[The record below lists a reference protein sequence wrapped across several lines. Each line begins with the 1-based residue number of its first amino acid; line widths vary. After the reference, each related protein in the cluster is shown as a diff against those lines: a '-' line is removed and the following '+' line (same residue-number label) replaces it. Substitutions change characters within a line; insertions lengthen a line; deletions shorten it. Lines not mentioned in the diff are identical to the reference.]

1 MFFWK
6 IKKMIANNNKDI
18 FSLKPSE
25 GLQQRLH
32 IDFPLFLAFM
42 VIFMISLTTIYS
54 ASNSSID
61 AVLNQGIKIMI
72 SIFAMGV
79 VAQFSPLSYARIGPW
94 LYFVCLVL
102 LILVL
107 IIGETRNGATR
118 WLNIGIT
125 SFQPS
130 ELMKIAMPLMI
141 AGYISRGALP
151 PNVSSVALSITIVL
165 IPSYLI
171 MEEPDLGTSI
181 LVAFSGLVVIFLSGL
196 KKRYLA
202 LAFAL
207 FLAYLPFMWSNIHP
221 FQKKRVLSFLNPE
234 SDPLGSGYH
243 LIQSKIAIGSGGIFG
258 KGWLNSTQGQLDFLP
273 ERTTDFIFAILA
285 EEFGFLGVSLL
296 IGIYLFIIGRG
307 IMIAINAQDL
317 FSRLLASSISLTF
330 FVYVFVNIAM
340 TTGLL
345 PVVGVPLPLIS
356 SGGTSMVTIMV
367 GLGMLMSV
375 QTHRRLLDK

>member
-1 MFFWK
+1 MT
-6 IKKMIANNNKDI
+6 AYNTNKDI

-32 IDFPLFLAFM
+32 IDFPLLVAFLA
-42 VIFMISLTTIYS
+42 IFMISLTAIYS
-54 ASNSSID
+54 ASNSNID
-61 AVLNQGIKIMI
+61 AVVTQAIKILI
-72 SIFAMGV
+72 SISAMAV
-79 VAQFSPLSYARIGPW
+79 VAQFSPLSYGRVGPW
-94 LYFVCLVL
+94 LFFLCLVL

-107 IIGETRNGATR
+107 VIGETRNGATR
-118 WLNIGIT
+118 WLNIGI

-141 AGYISRGALP
+141 ARYISSGALP
-151 PNVSSVALSITIVL
+151 PTVFSVGVSITIVL
-165 IPSYLI
+165 VPSYLI
-171 MEEPDLGTSI
+171 MEQPDLGTSI
-181 LVAFSGLVVIFLSGL
+181 LIAFSGLVVIFLSGL

-202 LAFAL
+202 VAFGL
-207 FLAYLPFMWSNIHP
+207 FLAYLPLMWANMHP
-221 FQKKRVLSFLNPE
+221 FQKNRVLAFLNPG
-234 SDPLGSGYH
+234 SDPTGSGYH

-285 EEFGFLGVSLL
+285 EEFGFLGISLL

-345 PVVGVPLPLIS
+345 PVVGIPLPLIS
-356 SGGTSMVTIMV
+356 SGGTSMLTIMV

-375 QTHRRLLDK
+375 QTHRRLVEK

>member
-1 MFFWK
+1 MT
-6 IKKMIANNNKDI
+6 AYNTNKDI

-32 IDFPLFLAFM
+32 IDFPLLVAFLA
-42 VIFMISLTTIYS
+42 IFMISLTAIYS
-54 ASNSSID
+54 ASNSNID
-61 AVLNQGIKIMI
+61 AVVNQAIKILI
-72 SIFAMGV
+72 SISAMAV
-79 VAQFSPLSYARIGPW
+79 VAQFSPLSYGRVGPW
-94 LYFVCLVL
+94 LFFLCLVL

-107 IIGETRNGATR
+107 LIGETRNGATR
-118 WLNIGIT
+118 WLNIGI

-141 AGYISRGALP
+141 ARYISSGALP
-151 PNVSSVALSITIVL
+151 PTVFSVGVSITIVL
-165 IPSYLI
+165 VPSYLI
-171 MEEPDLGTSI
+171 MEQPDLGTSI
-181 LVAFSGLVVIFLSGL
+181 LIAFSGLVVIFLSGL

-202 LAFAL
+202 VAFGL
-207 FLAYLPFMWSNIHP
+207 FLAYLPLMWSNMHP
-221 FQKKRVLSFLNPE
+221 FQKNRVLAFLNPG
-234 SDPLGSGYH
+234 SDPTGSGYH
-243 LIQSKIAIGSGGIFG
+243 LIQSKIAIGSGGLFG

-285 EEFGFLGVSLL
+285 EEFGFLGISLL

-345 PVVGVPLPLIS
+345 PVVGIPLPLIS
-356 SGGTSMVTIMV
+356 SGGTSMLTIMV

-375 QTHRRLLDK
+375 QTHRRLVEK

>member
-1 MFFWK
+1 M
-6 IKKMIANNNKDI
+6 MAYNTNKDI

-32 IDFPLFLAFM
+32 IDFPLLLAFLA
-42 VIFMISLTTIYS
+42 IFMISLTAIYS
-54 ASNSSID
+54 ASNSNID
-61 AVLNQGIKIMI
+61 AVVNQAIKILI
-72 SIFAMGV
+72 SISAMAV
-79 VAQFSPLSYARIGPW
+79 VAQFSPLSYGRVGPW
-94 LYFVCLVL
+94 LFLLCLVL

-107 IIGETRNGATR
+107 VIGETRNGATR
-118 WLNIGIT
+118 WLNIGI

-141 AGYISRGALP
+141 ARYISSGALP
-151 PNVSSVALSITIVL
+151 PTVFSVGVSITIVL
-165 IPSYLI
+165 VPSYLI
-171 MEEPDLGTSI
+171 MEQPDLGTSI
-181 LVAFSGLVVIFLSGL
+181 LIAFSGLVVIFLSGL

-202 LAFAL
+202 VAFGL
-207 FLAYLPFMWSNIHP
+207 FLAYLPLMWANMHP
-221 FQKKRVLSFLNPE
+221 FQKNRVLAFLNPG
-234 SDPLGSGYH
+234 SDPTGSGYH
-243 LIQSKIAIGSGGIFG
+243 LIQSKIAIGSGGLFG

-285 EEFGFLGVSLL
+285 EEFGFLGISLL

-345 PVVGVPLPLIS
+345 PVVGIPLPLIS

-375 QTHRRLLDK
+375 QTHRRLVEK

>member
-1 MFFWK
+1 M
-6 IKKMIANNNKDI
+6 MAYNTNKDI

-32 IDFPLFLAFM
+32 IDFPLLLAFLA
-42 VIFMISLTTIYS
+42 IFMISLTAIYS
-54 ASNSSID
+54 ASNSDID
-61 AVLNQGIKIMI
+61 AVVNQAIKILI
-72 SIFAMGV
+72 SISAMAV
-79 VAQFSPLSYARIGPW
+79 VAQFSPLSYGRVGPW
-94 LYFVCLVL
+94 LFLLCLVL

-107 IIGETRNGATR
+107 VIGETRNGATR
-118 WLNIGIT
+118 WLNIGI

-141 AGYISRGALP
+141 ARYIANGALP
-151 PNVSSVALSITIVL
+151 PTVFSVGVSITIVL
-165 IPSYLI
+165 VPSVLI
-171 MEEPDLGTSI
+171 MLEPDLGTSI
-181 LVAFSGLVVIFLSGL
+181 LIAFSGLVVIFLSGL

-202 LAFAL
+202 VAFGL
-207 FLAYLPFMWSNIHP
+207 FLAYLPLMWANMHP
-221 FQKKRVLSFLNPE
+221 FQKNRVLAFLNPG
-234 SDPLGSGYH
+234 SDPTGSGYH

-345 PVVGVPLPLIS
+345 PVVGIPLPLIS
-356 SGGTSMVTIMV
+356 SGGTSMLTLMV

-375 QTHRRLLDK
+375 QTHRRLVEK

>member
-1 MFFWK
+1 M
-6 IKKMIANNNKDI
+6 MAYNTNKDI

-32 IDFPLFLAFM
+32 IDFPLLVAFLA
-42 VIFMISLTTIYS
+42 IFMISLTAIYS
-54 ASNSSID
+54 ASNSNID
-61 AVLNQGIKIMI
+61 AVVNQAIKILI
-72 SIFAMGV
+72 SISAMAV
-79 VAQFSPLSYARIGPW
+79 VAQFSPLSYGRVGPW
-94 LYFVCLVL
+94 LFFLCLVL

-107 IIGETRNGATR
+107 VIGETRNGATR
-118 WLNIGIT
+118 WLNIGI

-141 AGYISRGALP
+141 ARYISSGALP
-151 PNVSSVALSITIVL
+151 PTVFSVGVSITIVL
-165 IPSYLI
+165 VPSYLI
-171 MEEPDLGTSI
+171 MEQPDLGTSI
-181 LVAFSGLVVIFLSGL
+181 LIAFSGLVVIFLSGL

-202 LAFAL
+202 VAFGL
-207 FLAYLPFMWSNIHP
+207 FLAYLPLMWANMHP
-221 FQKKRVLSFLNPE
+221 FQKNRVLAFLNPG
-234 SDPLGSGYH
+234 SDPTGSGYH
-243 LIQSKIAIGSGGIFG
+243 LIQSKIAIGSGGLFG

-285 EEFGFLGVSLL
+285 EEFGFLGISLL

-345 PVVGVPLPLIS
+345 PVVGIPLPLIS
-356 SGGTSMVTIMV
+356 SGGTSMLTIMV

-375 QTHRRLLDK
+375 QTHRRLVEK

>member
-1 MFFWK
+1 M
-6 IKKMIANNNKDI
+6 AYNTNKDI

-32 IDFPLFLAFM
+32 IDFPLLVAFLA
-42 VIFMISLTTIYS
+42 IFMISLTAIYS
-54 ASNSSID
+54 ASNSNID
-61 AVLNQGIKIMI
+61 AVVAQAIKILI
-72 SIFAMGV
+72 SISAMAV
-79 VAQFSPLSYARIGPW
+79 VAQFSPLSYGRVGPW
-94 LYFVCLVL
+94 LFFLCLVL

-107 IIGETRNGATR
+107 LIGETRNGATR
-118 WLNIGIT
+118 WLNIGI

-141 AGYISRGALP
+141 ARYISSGALP
-151 PNVSSVALSITIVL
+151 PTVFSVGVSITIVL
-165 IPSYLI
+165 VPSYLI
-171 MEEPDLGTSI
+171 MEQPDLGTSI
-181 LVAFSGLVVIFLSGL
+181 LIAFSGLVVIFLSGL

-202 LAFAL
+202 VAFGL
-207 FLAYLPFMWSNIHP
+207 FLAYLPLMWSNMHP
-221 FQKKRVLSFLNPE
+221 FQKNRVLAFLNPG
-234 SDPLGSGYH
+234 SDPTGSGYH

-345 PVVGVPLPLIS
+345 PVVGIPLPLIS
-356 SGGTSMVTIMV
+356 SGGTSMLTIMV

-375 QTHRRLLDK
+375 QTHRRLVEK

>member
-1 MFFWK
+1 V
-6 IKKMIANNNKDI
+6 ITTNKNI

-32 IDFPLFLAFM
+32 IDFPLFLAFLA
-42 VIFMISLTTIYS
+42 IFMISLTAIYS
-54 ASNSSID
+54 ASDSNID
-61 AVLNQGIKIMI
+61 VVINQGIKILI
-72 SIFAMGV
+72 SISAMLV

-94 LYFVCLVL
+94 LYFLCLVL

-107 IIGETRNGATR
+107 VIGETRNGATR

-141 AGYISRGALP
+141 ARYIARGALP
-151 PNVSSVALSITIVL
+151 PDVSSVALSITIVL

-171 MEEPDLGTSI
+171 MQEPDLGTSI
-181 LVAFSGLVVIFLSGL
+181 LIAFSGLVVIFLSGL

-202 LAFAL
+202 IAFTL
-207 FLAYLPFMWSNIHP
+207 FLAYLPFMWSSIHP

-243 LIQSKIAIGSGGIFG
+243 LIQSKIAIGSGGLFG

-356 SGGTSMVTIMV
+356 SGGTSMVTIMI
-367 GLGMLMSV
+367 GLGMLISV
-375 QTHRRLLDK
+375 QTHRRLVEK

>member
-1 MFFWK
+1 M
-6 IKKMIANNNKDI
+6 MAYNTNKDI

-32 IDFPLFLAFM
+32 IDFPLLLAFLA
-42 VIFMISLTTIYS
+42 IFMISLTAIYS
-54 ASNSSID
+54 ASNSNID
-61 AVLNQGIKIMI
+61 AVVNQAIKILI
-72 SIFAMGV
+72 SISAMAV
-79 VAQFSPLSYARIGPW
+79 VAQFSPLSYGRVGPW
-94 LYFVCLVL
+94 LFLLCLVL

-107 IIGETRNGATR
+107 VIGETRNGATR
-118 WLNIGIT
+118 WLNIGI

-141 AGYISRGALP
+141 ARYIANGALP
-151 PNVSSVALSITIVL
+151 PTVFSVGVSITIVL
-165 IPSYLI
+165 VPSVLI
-171 MEEPDLGTSI
+171 MLEPDLGTSI
-181 LVAFSGLVVIFLSGL
+181 LIAFSGLVVIFLSGL

-202 LAFAL
+202 VALGLLLAS
-207 FLAYLPFMWSNIHP
+207 LPLMWSNMHS
-221 FQKKRVLSFLNPE
+221 FQKNRVLAFLNPG
-234 SDPLGSGYH
+234 SDPTGSGYH
-243 LIQSKIAIGSGGIFG
+243 LIQSKIAIGSGGLFG

-285 EEFGFLGVSLL
+285 EEFGFLGISLL

-345 PVVGVPLPLIS
+345 PVVGIPLPLIS
-356 SGGTSMVTIMV
+356 SGGTSMVTLMI

-375 QTHRRLLDK
+375 QTHRRLVEK

>member
-1 MFFWK
+1 M
-6 IKKMIANNNKDI
+6 MAYNTNKDI

-32 IDFPLFLAFM
+32 IDFPLLLAFLA
-42 VIFMISLTTIYS
+42 IFMISLTAIYS
-54 ASNSSID
+54 ASNSNID
-61 AVLNQGIKIMI
+61 AVVNQAIKILI
-72 SIFAMGV
+72 SISAMAV
-79 VAQFSPLSYARIGPW
+79 VAQFSPLSYGRVGPW
-94 LYFVCLVL
+94 LFLLCLVL

-107 IIGETRNGATR
+107 VIGETRNGATR
-118 WLNIGIT
+118 WLNIGI

-141 AGYISRGALP
+141 ARYIANGALP
-151 PNVSSVALSITIVL
+151 PTVFSVGVSITIVL
-165 IPSYLI
+165 VPSVLI
-171 MEEPDLGTSI
+171 MLEPDLGTSI
-181 LVAFSGLVVIFLSGL
+181 LIAFSGLVVIFLSGL

-202 LAFAL
+202 VALGLLLAS
-207 FLAYLPFMWSNIHP
+207 LPLMWSNMHA
-221 FQKKRVLSFLNPE
+221 FQKNRVLAFLNPG
-234 SDPLGSGYH
+234 SDPTGSGYH
-243 LIQSKIAIGSGGIFG
+243 LIQSKIAIGSGGLFG

-285 EEFGFLGVSLL
+285 EEFGFLGISLL

-345 PVVGVPLPLIS
+345 PVVGIPLPLIS
-356 SGGTSMVTIMV
+356 SGGTSMLTIMV

-375 QTHRRLLDK
+375 QTHKRLVEK

>member
-1 MFFWK
+1 MT
-6 IKKMIANNNKDI
+6 AYNTNKDI

-32 IDFPLFLAFM
+32 IDFPLLVAFLA
-42 VIFMISLTTIYS
+42 IFMISLTAIYS
-54 ASNSSID
+54 ASNSNID
-61 AVLNQGIKIMI
+61 AVVNQAIKILI
-72 SIFAMGV
+72 SISAMAV
-79 VAQFSPLSYARIGPW
+79 VAQFSPLSYGRVGPW
-94 LYFVCLVL
+94 LYFLCLVL

-107 IIGETRNGATR
+107 VIGETRNGATR
-118 WLNIGIT
+118 WLNIGI

-141 AGYISRGALP
+141 ARYISSGALP
-151 PNVSSVALSITIVL
+151 PTVFSVGVSITIVL
-165 IPSYLI
+165 VPSYLI
-171 MEEPDLGTSI
+171 MEQPDLGTSI
-181 LVAFSGLVVIFLSGL
+181 LIAFSGLVVIFLSGL

-202 LAFAL
+202 VAFGL
-207 FLAYLPFMWSNIHP
+207 FLAYLPLMWANMHP
-221 FQKKRVLSFLNPE
+221 FQKNRVLAFLNPG
-234 SDPLGSGYH
+234 SDPTGSGYH
-243 LIQSKIAIGSGGIFG
+243 LIQSKIAIGSGGLFG

-345 PVVGVPLPLIS
+345 PVVGIPLPLIS
-356 SGGTSMVTIMV
+356 SGGTSMLTIMV

-375 QTHRRLLDK
+375 QTHRRLVEK

>member
-1 MFFWK
+1 M
-6 IKKMIANNNKDI
+6 AYNTNKDI

-32 IDFPLFLAFM
+32 IDFPLLVAFLA
-42 VIFMISLTTIYS
+42 IFMISLTAIYS

-61 AVLNQGIKIMI
+61 AVVAQAIKILI
-72 SIFAMGV
+72 SISAMAV
-79 VAQFSPLSYARIGPW
+79 VAQFSPLSYGRIGPW
-94 LYFVCLVL
+94 LFFLCLVL

-107 IIGETRNGATR
+107 VIGETRNGATR
-118 WLNIGIT
+118 WLNIGI

-141 AGYISRGALP
+141 ARYISSGALP
-151 PNVSSVALSITIVL
+151 PTVFSVGVSITIVL
-165 IPSYLI
+165 VPSYLI
-171 MEEPDLGTSI
+171 MEQPDLGTSI
-181 LVAFSGLVVIFLSGL
+181 LIAFSGLVVIFLSGL

-202 LAFAL
+202 VAFGL
-207 FLAYLPFMWSNIHP
+207 FLAYLPLMWANMHP
-221 FQKKRVLSFLNPE
+221 FQKNRVLAFLNPG
-234 SDPLGSGYH
+234 SDPTGSGYH
-243 LIQSKIAIGSGGIFG
+243 LIQSKIAIGSGGLFG

-345 PVVGVPLPLIS
+345 PVVGIPLPLIS
-356 SGGTSMVTIMV
+356 SGGTSMLTIMV

-375 QTHRRLLDK
+375 QTHRRLVEK

>member
-1 MFFWK
+1 ML
-6 IKKMIANNNKDI
+6 ANNNKDI

-42 VIFMISLTTIYS
+42 AIFMISLTTIYS

-61 AVLNQGIKIMI
+61 AVVNQGIKILI
-72 SIFAMGV
+72 SISAMLV
-79 VAQFSPLSYARIGPW
+79 VAQFSPLNYARVGPW
-94 LYFVCLVL
+94 LYFLCLVL

-107 IIGETRNGATR
+107 AIGETRNGATR
-118 WLNIGIT
+118 WLNIGII

-141 AGYISRGALP
+141 ARYIARGALP
-151 PNVSSVALSITIVL
+151 PDVSSVALSITIVL

-171 MEEPDLGTSI
+171 MQEPDLGTSI
-181 LVAFSGLVVIFLSGL
+181 LIAFSGLVVIFLSGL

-202 LAFAL
+202 IAFTL
-207 FLAYLPFMWSNIHP
+207 FLAYLPFMWSSIHP

-243 LIQSKIAIGSGGIFG
+243 LIQSKIAIGSGGLFG

-356 SGGTSMVTIMV
+356 SGGTSMVTIMI
-367 GLGMLMSV
+367 GLGMLISV
-375 QTHRRLLDK
+375 QTHRRLVEK

>member
-1 MFFWK
+1 VVTT
-6 IKKMIANNNKDI
+6 NKNI

-32 IDFPLFLAFM
+32 IDFPLFLAFLA
-42 VIFMISLTTIYS
+42 IFMISLTAIYS
-54 ASNSSID
+54 ASNSNID
-61 AVLNQGIKIMI
+61 AAINQGIKILI
-72 SIFAMGV
+72 SISAMAV

-94 LYFVCLVL
+94 LYFLCLIL

-107 IIGETRNGATR
+107 VIGETRNGATR

-141 AGYISRGALP
+141 ARYIARGALP
-151 PNVSSVALSITIVL
+151 PDVSSVALSITIVL

-171 MEEPDLGTSI
+171 MQEPDLGTSI
-181 LVAFSGLVVIFLSGL
+181 LIAFSGLVVIFLSGL

-202 LAFAL
+202 IAFTL
-207 FLAYLPFMWSNIHP
+207 FLAYLPFMWSSIHP

-243 LIQSKIAIGSGGIFG
+243 LIQSKIAIGSGGLFG

-356 SGGTSMVTIMV
+356 SGGTSMVTIMI
-367 GLGMLMSV
+367 GLGMLISV
-375 QTHRRLLDK
+375 QTHRRLVEK

>member
-1 MFFWK
+1 M
-6 IKKMIANNNKDI
+6 MAYNTNKDI

-32 IDFPLFLAFM
+32 IDFPLLLAFLA
-42 VIFMISLTTIYS
+42 IFMISLTAIYS
-54 ASNSSID
+54 ASNSNID
-61 AVLNQGIKIMI
+61 AVVNQAIKILI
-72 SIFAMGV
+72 SISAMAV
-79 VAQFSPLSYARIGPW
+79 VAQFSPLSYGRVGPW
-94 LYFVCLVL
+94 LFLLCLVL

-107 IIGETRNGATR
+107 VIGETRNGATR
-118 WLNIGIT
+118 WLNIGI

-141 AGYISRGALP
+141 ARYIANDALP
-151 PNVSSVALSITIVL
+151 PTVFSVGVSITIVL
-165 IPSYLI
+165 VPSVLI
-171 MEEPDLGTSI
+171 MLEPDLGTSI
-181 LVAFSGLVVIFLSGL
+181 LIAFSGLVVIFLSGL

-202 LAFAL
+202 VAFGL
-207 FLAYLPFMWSNIHP
+207 FLAYLPLMWSNMHP
-221 FQKKRVLSFLNPE
+221 FQKNRVLAFLNPG
-234 SDPLGSGYH
+234 SDPTGSGYH

-285 EEFGFLGVSLL
+285 EEFGFLGISLL

-356 SGGTSMVTIMV
+356 SGGTSMLTIMV

-375 QTHRRLLDK
+375 QTHKRLVEK

>member
-1 MFFWK
+1 M
-6 IKKMIANNNKDI
+6 MANNNKDI

-32 IDFPLFLAFM
+32 IDFPLFLAFIA
-42 VIFMISLTTIYS
+42 IFIVSLTTIYS

-61 AVLNQGIKIMI
+61 AVVNQGIKILI
-72 SIFAMGV
+72 SISAMLV
-79 VAQFSPLSYARIGPW
+79 VAQFSPLNYARVGPW
-94 LYFVCLVL
+94 LYFLCLVL

-107 IIGETRNGATR
+107 AIGETRNGATR
-118 WLNIGIT
+118 WLNIGII

-141 AGYISRGALP
+141 ARYISRGALP
-151 PNVSSVALSITIVL
+151 PNISSVALSIIIVL

-181 LVAFSGLVVIFLSGL
+181 LIAFSGLVVIFLSGL

-202 LAFAL
+202 IAFAL
-207 FLAYLPFMWSNIHP
+207 FLAYLPFMWSSIHP

-243 LIQSKIAIGSGGIFG
+243 LIQSKIAIGSGGVFG

-296 IGIYLFIIGRG
+296 IGIYLFIIWRG

-375 QTHRRLLDK
+375 QTHRRLVEK

>member
-1 MFFWK
+1 
-6 IKKMIANNNKDI
+6 MIANNNKDI

-54 ASNSSID
+54 ASNASID

-94 LYFVCLVL
+94 LYSICLVL

-141 AGYISRGALP
+141 AGYISRGSLP
-151 PNVSSVALSITIVL
+151 PRVSSVALSITIVL

-207 FLAYLPFMWSNIHP
+207 FLAYLPFMWSSIHP

>member
-1 MFFWK
+1 M
-6 IKKMIANNNKDI
+6 MASNSKDI

-42 VIFMISLTTIYS
+42 AIFIVSLTTIYS

-61 AVLNQGIKIMI
+61 AVVNQGIKILI
-72 SIFAMGV
+72 SISAMVV
-79 VAQFSPLSYARIGPW
+79 VAQFSPLSYARVGPW
-94 LYFVCLVL
+94 LYFLCLVL

-107 IIGETRNGATR
+107 VIGETRNGATR

-141 AGYISRGALP
+141 ARYISRGALP
-151 PNVSSVALSITIVL
+151 PDVSSVALSIIIVL

-181 LVAFSGLVVIFLSGL
+181 LIAFSGLVVIFLSGL

-202 LAFAL
+202 IAFAL
-207 FLAYLPFMWSNIHP
+207 FLAYLPFMWSSIHP

-243 LIQSKIAIGSGGIFG
+243 LIQSKIAIGSGGVFG

-296 IGIYLFIIGRG
+296 IGIYLFIIWRG
-307 IMIAINAQDL
+307 IMIAVNAQNL

-367 GLGMLMSV
+367 GLGMLMSI
-375 QTHRRLLDK
+375 QTHRRLVEK

>member
-1 MFFWK
+1 M
-6 IKKMIANNNKDI
+6 MAYNTNKDI

-32 IDFPLFLAFM
+32 IDFPLLLAFLA
-42 VIFMISLTTIYS
+42 IFMISLTAIYS
-54 ASNSSID
+54 ASNSNID
-61 AVLNQGIKIMI
+61 AVVNQAIKILI
-72 SIFAMGV
+72 SISAMAV
-79 VAQFSPLSYARIGPW
+79 VAQFSPLSYGRVGPW
-94 LYFVCLVL
+94 LFLLCLVL

-107 IIGETRNGATR
+107 VIGETRNGATR
-118 WLNIGIT
+118 WLNIGI

-141 AGYISRGALP
+141 ARYIASGALP
-151 PNVSSVALSITIVL
+151 PTVFSVGVSITIVL
-165 IPSYLI
+165 VPSVLI
-171 MEEPDLGTSI
+171 MLEPDLGTSI
-181 LVAFSGLVVIFLSGL
+181 LIAFSGLVVIFLSGL

-202 LAFAL
+202 VALGLLLAS
-207 FLAYLPFMWSNIHP
+207 LPLMWSNMHP
-221 FQKKRVLSFLNPE
+221 FQKNRILTLLNPE

-243 LIQSKIAIGSGGIFG
+243 LIQSKIAIGSGGLFG

-296 IGIYLFIIGRG
+296 IGIYLYIIGRG

-317 FSRLLASSISLTF
+317 FSRLLAASISLTF

-340 TTGLL
+340 TTGIL

-356 SGGTSMVTIMV
+356 AGGTSMLTIMV

-375 QTHRRLLDK
+375 QTHRRLVEK

>member
-1 MFFWK
+1 M
-6 IKKMIANNNKDI
+6 MAYNTNKDI

-32 IDFPLFLAFM
+32 IDFPLLLAFLA
-42 VIFMISLTTIYS
+42 IFMISLTAIYS
-54 ASNSSID
+54 ASNSNID
-61 AVLNQGIKIMI
+61 AVVNQAIKILI
-72 SIFAMGV
+72 SISAMAV
-79 VAQFSPLSYARIGPW
+79 VAQFSPLSYGRVGPW
-94 LYFVCLVL
+94 IFFLCLVL

-107 IIGETRNGATR
+107 VIGETRNGATR
-118 WLNIGIT
+118 WLNIGI

-141 AGYISRGALP
+141 ARYIANGALP
-151 PNVSSVALSITIVL
+151 PTVFSVGVSITIVL
-165 IPSYLI
+165 VPSVLI
-171 MEEPDLGTSI
+171 MLEPDLGTSI
-181 LVAFSGLVVIFLSGL
+181 LIAFSGLVVIFLSGL

-202 LAFAL
+202 VALGLLLAS
-207 FLAYLPFMWSNIHP
+207 LPLMWSNMHS
-221 FQKKRVLSFLNPE
+221 FQKNRVLAFLNPG
-234 SDPLGSGYH
+234 SDPTGSGYH
-243 LIQSKIAIGSGGIFG
+243 LIQSKIAIGSGGLFG

-285 EEFGFLGVSLL
+285 EEFGFLGISLL

-345 PVVGVPLPLIS
+345 PVVGIPLPLIS
-356 SGGTSMVTIMV
+356 SGGTSMVTLMI

-375 QTHRRLLDK
+375 QTHKRLVEK

>member
-1 MFFWK
+1 M
-6 IKKMIANNNKDI
+6 MAYNTNKDI

-32 IDFPLFLAFM
+32 IDFPLLLAFLA
-42 VIFMISLTTIYS
+42 IFMISLTAIYS
-54 ASNSSID
+54 ASNSNID
-61 AVLNQGIKIMI
+61 AVVNQAIKILI
-72 SIFAMGV
+72 SISAMAV
-79 VAQFSPLSYARIGPW
+79 VAQFSPLSYGRVGPW
-94 LYFVCLVL
+94 LFFLCLVL

-107 IIGETRNGATR
+107 LIGETRNGATR
-118 WLNIGIT
+118 WLNIGI

-141 AGYISRGALP
+141 ARYISSGALP
-151 PNVSSVALSITIVL
+151 PTVFSVGVSITIVL
-165 IPSYLI
+165 VPSYLI
-171 MEEPDLGTSI
+171 MEQPDLGTSI
-181 LVAFSGLVVIFLSGL
+181 LIAFSGLVVIFLSGL

-202 LAFAL
+202 VAFGL
-207 FLAYLPFMWSNIHP
+207 FLAYLPLMWANMHP
-221 FQKKRVLSFLNPE
+221 FQKNRVLAFLNPG
-234 SDPLGSGYH
+234 SDPTGSGYH
-243 LIQSKIAIGSGGIFG
+243 LIQSKIAIGSGGLFG

-285 EEFGFLGVSLL
+285 EEFGFLGISLL

-345 PVVGVPLPLIS
+345 PVVGIPLPLIS
-356 SGGTSMVTIMV
+356 SGGTSMLTIMV

-375 QTHRRLLDK
+375 QTHRRLVEK

>member
-1 MFFWK
+1 
-6 IKKMIANNNKDI
+6 MINNNKDI

-32 IDFPLFLAFM
+32 IDFPLFLAFLA
-42 VIFMISLTTIYS
+42 IFMISLTAIYS
-54 ASNSSID
+54 ASNGSID
-61 AVLNQGIKIMI
+61 AVINQGIKILI
-72 SIFAMGV
+72 SISAMV
-79 VAQFSPLSYARIGPW
+79 VIAQFSPLSYARIGPW
-94 LYFVCLVL
+94 LYFLCLVL

-107 IIGETRNGATR
+107 VVGETRNGATR

-141 AGYISRGALP
+141 ARYIAKGALP
-151 PNVSSVALSITIVL
+151 PDISSVALSITIVL

-181 LVAFSGLVVIFLSGL
+181 LIAFSGLVVIFLSGL

-202 LAFAL
+202 IAFTL

-243 LIQSKIAIGSGGIFG
+243 LIQSKIAIGSGGLFG

-285 EEFGFLGVSLL
+285 EEFGFLGIALL

-367 GLGMLMSV
+367 GLGMLISV
-375 QTHRRLLDK
+375 QTHRRLVEK

>member
-1 MFFWK
+1 M
-6 IKKMIANNNKDI
+6 MANSNKDI

-42 VIFMISLTTIYS
+42 AIFIVSLATIYS

-61 AVLNQGIKIMI
+61 AVVNQGIKILI
-72 SIFAMGV
+72 SISAMVV
-79 VAQFSPLSYARIGPW
+79 VAQFSPLSYARVGPW
-94 LYFVCLVL
+94 LYFLCLVL

-107 IIGETRNGATR
+107 VIGETRNGATR

-141 AGYISRGALP
+141 ARYISRGALP
-151 PNVSSVALSITIVL
+151 PDISSVALSIIIVL

-181 LVAFSGLVVIFLSGL
+181 LIAFSGLVVIFLSGL

-202 LAFAL
+202 IAFTL
-207 FLAYLPFMWSNIHP
+207 FLAYLPFMWSSIHP

-243 LIQSKIAIGSGGIFG
+243 LIQSKIAIGSGGLFG

-375 QTHRRLLDK
+375 QTHRRLVEK

>member
-1 MFFWK
+1 M
-6 IKKMIANNNKDI
+6 MAYNTNKDI

-32 IDFPLFLAFM
+32 IDLPLLLSFLA
-42 VIFMISLTTIYS
+42 IFMISLTAIYS
-54 ASNSSID
+54 ASNSNID
-61 AVLNQGIKIMI
+61 AVINQAIKILI
-72 SIFAMGV
+72 SISAMVV
-79 VAQFSPLSYARIGPW
+79 VAQFSPLSYGRVGPW
-94 LYFVCLVL
+94 FYFVCLFLLVLVL
-102 LILVL
+102 LV
-107 IIGETRNGATR
+107 GETVNGATR
-118 WLNIGIT
+118 WLKIGI

-141 AGYISRGALP
+141 ARYISRGALP
-151 PNVSSVALSITIVL
+151 PSVFSVGVSITIVL
-165 IPSYLI
+165 VPSVLI
-171 MEEPDLGTSI
+171 MLEPDLGTSI
-181 LVAFSGLVVIFLSGL
+181 LIAFSGLVVIFLSGL

-202 LAFAL
+202 VALGLLLAS
-207 FLAYLPFMWSNIHP
+207 LPLMWSNMHP
-221 FQKKRVLSFLNPE
+221 FQKNRILTLLNPE

-243 LIQSKIAIGSGGIFG
+243 LIQSKIAIGSGGLFG

-296 IGIYLFIIGRG
+296 IGIYLYIIGRG

-317 FSRLLASSISLTF
+317 FSRLLAASISLTF

-356 SGGTSMVTIMV
+356 AGGTSMLTMMI

-375 QTHRRLLDK
+375 QTHRRLVEK

>member
-1 MFFWK
+1 MT
-6 IKKMIANNNKDI
+6 AYNTNKDI

-32 IDFPLFLAFM
+32 IDFPLLVAFLA
-42 VIFMISLTTIYS
+42 IFMISLTAIYS
-54 ASNSSID
+54 ASNSNID
-61 AVLNQGIKIMI
+61 AVVNQAIKILI
-72 SIFAMGV
+72 SISAMAV
-79 VAQFSPLSYARIGPW
+79 VAQFSPLSYGRVGPW
-94 LYFVCLVL
+94 LFFLCLVL

-107 IIGETRNGATR
+107 LIGETRNGATR
-118 WLNIGIT
+118 WLNIGI

-141 AGYISRGALP
+141 ARYISSGALP
-151 PNVSSVALSITIVL
+151 PTVFSVGVSITIVL
-165 IPSYLI
+165 VPSYLI
-171 MEEPDLGTSI
+171 MEQPDLGTSI
-181 LVAFSGLVVIFLSGL
+181 LIAFSGLVVIFLSGL

-202 LAFAL
+202 VAFGL
-207 FLAYLPFMWSNIHP
+207 FLAYLPLMWANMHP
-221 FQKKRVLSFLNPE
+221 FQKNRVLAFLNPG
-234 SDPLGSGYH
+234 SDPTGSGYH
-243 LIQSKIAIGSGGIFG
+243 LIQSKIAIGSGGLFG

-285 EEFGFLGVSLL
+285 EEFGFLGISLL

-345 PVVGVPLPLIS
+345 PVVGIPLPLIS
-356 SGGTSMVTIMV
+356 SGGTSMLTIMV

-375 QTHRRLLDK
+375 QTHRRLVEK

>member
-1 MFFWK
+1 M
-6 IKKMIANNNKDI
+6 MAYNTNKDI

-32 IDFPLFLAFM
+32 IDFPLLLAFLA
-42 VIFMISLTTIYS
+42 IFMISLTAIYS
-54 ASNSSID
+54 ASNSNID
-61 AVLNQGIKIMI
+61 AVVNQAIKILI
-72 SIFAMGV
+72 SISAMAV
-79 VAQFSPLSYARIGPW
+79 VAQFSPLSYGRVGPW
-94 LYFVCLVL
+94 LFLLCLVL

-107 IIGETRNGATR
+107 VIGETRNGATR
-118 WLNIGIT
+118 WLNIGI

-141 AGYISRGALP
+141 ARYISSGALP
-151 PNVSSVALSITIVL
+151 PTVFSVGVSITIVL
-165 IPSYLI
+165 VPSYLI
-171 MEEPDLGTSI
+171 MEQPDLGTSI
-181 LVAFSGLVVIFLSGL
+181 LIAFSGLVVIFLSGL

-202 LAFAL
+202 VAFGL
-207 FLAYLPFMWSNIHP
+207 FLAYLPLMWANMHP
-221 FQKKRVLSFLNPE
+221 FQKNRVLAFLNPG
-234 SDPLGSGYH
+234 SDPTGSGYH
-243 LIQSKIAIGSGGIFG
+243 LIQSKIAIGSGGLFG

-285 EEFGFLGVSLL
+285 EEFGFLGISLL

-345 PVVGVPLPLIS
+345 PVVGIPLPLIS
-356 SGGTSMVTIMV
+356 SGGTSMLTIMV

-375 QTHRRLLDK
+375 QTHKRLVEK

>member
-1 MFFWK
+1 M
-6 IKKMIANNNKDI
+6 MAYNTNKDI

-32 IDFPLFLAFM
+32 IDFPLLLAFLA
-42 VIFMISLTTIYS
+42 IFMISLTAIYS
-54 ASNSSID
+54 ASNSNID
-61 AVLNQGIKIMI
+61 AVVNQAIKILI
-72 SIFAMGV
+72 SISAMAV
-79 VAQFSPLSYARIGPW
+79 VAQFSPLSYGRVGPW
-94 LYFVCLVL
+94 IFFLCLVL

-107 IIGETRNGATR
+107 VIGETRNGATR
-118 WLNIGIT
+118 WLNIGI

-141 AGYISRGALP
+141 ARYISSGALP
-151 PNVSSVALSITIVL
+151 PTVFSVGVSITIVL
-165 IPSYLI
+165 VPSYLI
-171 MEEPDLGTSI
+171 MEQPDLGTSI
-181 LVAFSGLVVIFLSGL
+181 LIAFSGLVVIFLSGL

-202 LAFAL
+202 VAFGL
-207 FLAYLPFMWSNIHP
+207 FLAYLPLMWSNMHP
-221 FQKKRVLSFLNPE
+221 FQKNRVLAFLNPG
-234 SDPLGSGYH
+234 SDPTGSGYH
-243 LIQSKIAIGSGGIFG
+243 LIQSKIAIGSGGLFG

-285 EEFGFLGVSLL
+285 EEFGFLGISLL

-345 PVVGVPLPLIS
+345 PVVGIPLPLIS
-356 SGGTSMVTIMV
+356 SGGTSMLTIMV

-375 QTHRRLLDK
+375 QTHKRLVEK

>member
-1 MFFWK
+1 MT
-6 IKKMIANNNKDI
+6 AYNTNKDI

-32 IDFPLFLAFM
+32 IDFPLLLAFLA
-42 VIFMISLTTIYS
+42 IFMISLTAIYS
-54 ASNSSID
+54 ASNSNID
-61 AVLNQGIKIMI
+61 AVVNQAIKILI
-72 SIFAMGV
+72 SISAMAV
-79 VAQFSPLSYARIGPW
+79 VAQFSPLTYGRVGPW
-94 LYFVCLVL
+94 LFLLCLVL

-107 IIGETRNGATR
+107 VIGETRNGATR
-118 WLNIGIT
+118 WLNIGI

-141 AGYISRGALP
+141 ARYISSGALP
-151 PNVSSVALSITIVL
+151 PTVFSVGVSITIVL
-165 IPSYLI
+165 VPSYLI
-171 MEEPDLGTSI
+171 MEQPDLGTSI
-181 LVAFSGLVVIFLSGL
+181 LIAFSGLVVIFLSGL

-202 LAFAL
+202 VAFGL
-207 FLAYLPFMWSNIHP
+207 FLAYLPLMWANMHP
-221 FQKKRVLSFLNPE
+221 FQKNRVLAFLNPG
-234 SDPLGSGYH
+234 SDPTGSGYH
-243 LIQSKIAIGSGGIFG
+243 LIQSKIAIGSGGLFG

-285 EEFGFLGVSLL
+285 EEFGFLGISLL

-345 PVVGVPLPLIS
+345 PVVGIPLPLIS
-356 SGGTSMVTIMV
+356 SGGTSMLTIMV

-375 QTHRRLLDK
+375 QTHRRLVEK

>member
-1 MFFWK
+1 M
-6 IKKMIANNNKDI
+6 MANNNKDI

-32 IDFPLFLAFM
+32 IDFPLFLAFIA
-42 VIFMISLTTIYS
+42 IFIVSLTTIYS

-61 AVLNQGIKIMI
+61 AVVNQGIKILI
-72 SIFAMGV
+72 SISAMVV
-79 VAQFSPLSYARIGPW
+79 VAQFSPLSYARVGPW
-94 LYFVCLVL
+94 LYFLCLVL

-107 IIGETRNGATR
+107 VIGETRNGATR

-141 AGYISRGALP
+141 ARYISRGALP
-151 PNVSSVALSITIVL
+151 PNISSVALSIIIVL

-181 LVAFSGLVVIFLSGL
+181 LIAFSGLVVIFLSGL

-202 LAFAL
+202 IAFAL
-207 FLAYLPFMWSNIHP
+207 FLAYLPFMWSSIHP

-243 LIQSKIAIGSGGIFG
+243 LIQSKIAIGSGGVFG

-296 IGIYLFIIGRG
+296 IGIYLFIIWRG
-307 IMIAINAQDL
+307 IMIAVNAQDL

-367 GLGMLMSV
+367 GLGMLMSI
-375 QTHRRLLDK
+375 QTHRRLVEK

>member
-1 MFFWK
+1 MT
-6 IKKMIANNNKDI
+6 AYNTNKDI

-32 IDFPLFLAFM
+32 IDFPLLVAFLA
-42 VIFMISLTTIYS
+42 IFMISLTAIYS
-54 ASNSSID
+54 ASNSNID
-61 AVLNQGIKIMI
+61 AVVNQAIKILI
-72 SIFAMGV
+72 SISAMAV
-79 VAQFSPLSYARIGPW
+79 VAQFSPLSYGRVGPW
-94 LYFVCLVL
+94 IFFLCLVL

-107 IIGETRNGATR
+107 VIGETRNGATR
-118 WLNIGIT
+118 WLNIGI

-141 AGYISRGALP
+141 ARYISSGALP
-151 PNVSSVALSITIVL
+151 PTVFSVGVSITIVL
-165 IPSYLI
+165 VPSYLI
-171 MEEPDLGTSI
+171 MEQPDLGTSI
-181 LVAFSGLVVIFLSGL
+181 LIAFSGLVVIFLSGL

-202 LAFAL
+202 VAFGL
-207 FLAYLPFMWSNIHP
+207 FLAYLPLMWANMHP
-221 FQKKRVLSFLNPE
+221 FQKNRVLAFLNPG
-234 SDPLGSGYH
+234 SDPTGSGYH
-243 LIQSKIAIGSGGIFG
+243 LIQSKIAIGSGGLFG

-285 EEFGFLGVSLL
+285 EEFGFLGISLL

-345 PVVGVPLPLIS
+345 PVVGIPLPLIS
-356 SGGTSMVTIMV
+356 SGGTSMLTIMV

-375 QTHRRLLDK
+375 QTHRRLVEK

>member
-1 MFFWK
+1 M
-6 IKKMIANNNKDI
+6 MAYNTNKDI

-32 IDFPLFLAFM
+32 IDFPLLLAFLA
-42 VIFMISLTTIYS
+42 IFMISLTAIYS
-54 ASNSSID
+54 ASNSNID
-61 AVLNQGIKIMI
+61 AVVNQAIKILI
-72 SIFAMGV
+72 SISAMAV
-79 VAQFSPLSYARIGPW
+79 VAQFSPLSYGRVGPW
-94 LYFVCLVL
+94 LFLLCLVL

-107 IIGETRNGATR
+107 VIGETRNGATR
-118 WLNIGIT
+118 WLNIGI

-141 AGYISRGALP
+141 ARYISSGALP
-151 PNVSSVALSITIVL
+151 PTVFSVGVSITIVL
-165 IPSYLI
+165 VPSYLI
-171 MEEPDLGTSI
+171 MEQPDLGTSI
-181 LVAFSGLVVIFLSGL
+181 LIAFSGLVVIFLSGL

-202 LAFAL
+202 VAFGL
-207 FLAYLPFMWSNIHP
+207 FLAYLPLMWSNMHP
-221 FQKKRVLSFLNPE
+221 FQKNRVLAFLNPG
-234 SDPLGSGYH
+234 SDPTGSGYH
-243 LIQSKIAIGSGGIFG
+243 LIQSKIAIGSGGLFG

-285 EEFGFLGVSLL
+285 EEFGFLGISLL

-345 PVVGVPLPLIS
+345 PVVGIPLPLIS
-356 SGGTSMVTIMV
+356 SGGTSMLTIMV

-375 QTHRRLLDK
+375 QTHKRLVEK

>member
-1 MFFWK
+1 M
-6 IKKMIANNNKDI
+6 MAYNTNKDI

-32 IDFPLFLAFM
+32 IDFPLLLAFLA
-42 VIFMISLTTIYS
+42 IFMISLTAIYS
-54 ASNSSID
+54 ASNSNID
-61 AVLNQGIKIMI
+61 AVVNQAIKILI
-72 SIFAMGV
+72 SISAMAV
-79 VAQFSPLSYARIGPW
+79 VAQFSPLSYGRVGPW
-94 LYFVCLVL
+94 LFLLCLVL

-107 IIGETRNGATR
+107 VIGETRNGATR
-118 WLNIGIT
+118 WLNIGI

-141 AGYISRGALP
+141 ARYIANGALP
-151 PNVSSVALSITIVL
+151 PTVFSVGVSITIVL
-165 IPSYLI
+165 VPSVLI
-171 MEEPDLGTSI
+171 MLEPDLGTSI
-181 LVAFSGLVVIFLSGL
+181 LIAFSGLVVIFLSGL

-202 LAFAL
+202 VALGLLLAS
-207 FLAYLPFMWSNIHP
+207 LPLMWSNMHS
-221 FQKKRVLSFLNPE
+221 FQKNRVLAFLNPG
-234 SDPLGSGYH
+234 SDPTGSGYH
-243 LIQSKIAIGSGGIFG
+243 LIQSKIAIGSGGLFG

-285 EEFGFLGVSLL
+285 EEFGFLGISLL

-345 PVVGVPLPLIS
+345 PVVGIPLPLIS
-356 SGGTSMVTIMV
+356 SGGTSMLTIMV

-375 QTHRRLLDK
+375 QTHRRLVEK

>member
-1 MFFWK
+1 M
-6 IKKMIANNNKDI
+6 MAYNTNKDI

-32 IDFPLFLAFM
+32 IDFPLLLAFLA
-42 VIFMISLTTIYS
+42 IFMISLTAIYS
-54 ASNSSID
+54 ASNSNID
-61 AVLNQGIKIMI
+61 AVVNQAIKILI
-72 SIFAMGV
+72 SISAMAV
-79 VAQFSPLSYARIGPW
+79 VAQFSPLSYGRVGPW
-94 LYFVCLVL
+94 LFLLCLVL

-107 IIGETRNGATR
+107 VIGETRNGATR
-118 WLNIGIT
+118 WLNIGI

-141 AGYISRGALP
+141 ARYIANGALP
-151 PNVSSVALSITIVL
+151 PTVFSVGVSITIVL
-165 IPSYLI
+165 VPSVLI
-171 MEEPDLGTSI
+171 MLEPDLGTSI
-181 LVAFSGLVVIFLSGL
+181 LIAFSGLVVIFLSGL

-202 LAFAL
+202 VALGLLLAS
-207 FLAYLPFMWSNIHP
+207 LPLMWSNMHS
-221 FQKKRVLSFLNPE
+221 FQKNRVLAFLNPG
-234 SDPLGSGYH
+234 SDPTGSGYH
-243 LIQSKIAIGSGGIFG
+243 LIQSKIAIGSGGLFG

-345 PVVGVPLPLIS
+345 PVVGIPLPLIS
-356 SGGTSMVTIMV
+356 SGGTSMVTLMI

-375 QTHRRLLDK
+375 QTHKRLVEK

>member
-1 MFFWK
+1 M
-6 IKKMIANNNKDI
+6 MAYNTNKDI

-32 IDFPLFLAFM
+32 IDFPLLLAFLA
-42 VIFMISLTTIYS
+42 IFMISLTAIYS
-54 ASNSSID
+54 ASNSNID
-61 AVLNQGIKIMI
+61 AVVNQAIKILI
-72 SIFAMGV
+72 SISAMAV
-79 VAQFSPLSYARIGPW
+79 VAQFSPLSYGRVGPW
-94 LYFVCLVL
+94 LFLLCLVL

-107 IIGETRNGATR
+107 VIGETRNGATR
-118 WLNIGIT
+118 WLNIGI

-141 AGYISRGALP
+141 ARYIANGALP
-151 PNVSSVALSITIVL
+151 PSVFSVGVSITIVL
-165 IPSYLI
+165 VPSVLI
-171 MEEPDLGTSI
+171 MLEPDLGTSI
-181 LVAFSGLVVIFLSGL
+181 LIAFSGLVVIFLSGL

-202 LAFAL
+202 VALGLLLAS
-207 FLAYLPFMWSNIHP
+207 LPLMWSNMHS
-221 FQKKRVLSFLNPE
+221 FQKNRVLAFLNPG
-234 SDPLGSGYH
+234 SDPTGSGYH
-243 LIQSKIAIGSGGIFG
+243 LIQSKIAIGSGGLFG

-285 EEFGFLGVSLL
+285 EEFGFLGISLL

-345 PVVGVPLPLIS
+345 PVVGIPLPLIS
-356 SGGTSMVTIMV
+356 SGGTSMVTLMI

-375 QTHRRLLDK
+375 QTHKRLVEK

>member
-1 MFFWK
+1 MT
-6 IKKMIANNNKDI
+6 AYNTNKDI

-32 IDFPLFLAFM
+32 IDFPLLVAFLA
-42 VIFMISLTTIYS
+42 IFMISLTAIYS
-54 ASNSSID
+54 ASNSNID
-61 AVLNQGIKIMI
+61 AVVNQAIKILI
-72 SIFAMGV
+72 SISAMAV
-79 VAQFSPLSYARIGPW
+79 VAQFSPLSYGRVGPW
-94 LYFVCLVL
+94 LFFLCLVL

-107 IIGETRNGATR
+107 VIGETRNGATR
-118 WLNIGIT
+118 WLNIGI

-141 AGYISRGALP
+141 ARYISSGALP
-151 PNVSSVALSITIVL
+151 PTVFSVGVSITIVL
-165 IPSYLI
+165 VPSYLI
-171 MEEPDLGTSI
+171 MEQPDLGTSI
-181 LVAFSGLVVIFLSGL
+181 LIAFSGLVVIFLSGL

-202 LAFAL
+202 VAFGL
-207 FLAYLPFMWSNIHP
+207 FLAYLPLMWANMHP
-221 FQKKRVLSFLNPE
+221 FQKNRVLAFLNPG
-234 SDPLGSGYH
+234 SDPTGSGYH
-243 LIQSKIAIGSGGIFG
+243 LIQSKIAIGSGGLFG

-285 EEFGFLGVSLL
+285 EEFGFLGISLL

-345 PVVGVPLPLIS
+345 PVVGIPLPLIS
-356 SGGTSMVTIMV
+356 SGGTSMLTIMV

-375 QTHRRLLDK
+375 QTHRRLVEK